1 MIIIIIALGLFLDRV
16 SKVWAISALYPDN
29 EIVIIKNIFSFEY
42 LENKGAAFGI
52 FQNRQT
58 FLIIITV
65 IVTGAII
72 YYLIKYKPESVL
84 LKISLAMIISGAFGN
99 LFDRI
104 VYKYVVDF
112 ILCHYKDVYYFPTFN
127 VADMFVT
134 CGTILLA
141 VYLIITPEDKLLKRE
156 E

>member
-1 MIIIIIALGLFLDRV
+1 
-16 SKVWAISALYPDN
+16 
-29 EIVIIKNIFSFEY
+29 
-42 LENKGAAFGI
+42 
-52 FQNRQT
+52 
-58 FLIIITV
+58 
-65 IVTGAII
+65 
-72 YYLIKYKPESVL
+72 
-84 LKISLAMIISGAFGN
+84 MIISGAFGN

-134 CGTILLA
+134 CGTVLLA